1 MTLTPPL
8 ADLNNLINEI
18 KALQQQSKAQGS
30 AELWQQ
36 AELLKAEFAKK
47 RELYD
52 AENNEEE
59 EAEA

>member
-1 MTLTPPL
+1 VTL
-8 ADLNNLINEI
+8 AELNNLINEI

-36 AELLKAEFAKK
+36 AELLKAEFAQK

-52 AENNEEE
+52 AVNADKEDTNQD
-59 EAEA
+59 